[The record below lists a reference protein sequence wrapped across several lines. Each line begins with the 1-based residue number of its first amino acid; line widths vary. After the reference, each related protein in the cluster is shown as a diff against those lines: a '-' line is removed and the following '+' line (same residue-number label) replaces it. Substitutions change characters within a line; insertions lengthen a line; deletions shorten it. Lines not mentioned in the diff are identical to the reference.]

1 VVLFLYNVLLSILL
15 ILGWPYILI
24 KYARNEDGWRE
35 RLGNYPELDGRIL
48 WIHAASVGEV
58 NAVSSLINRL
68 KEECPQFALFV
79 TTFTRTGKL
88 RARQVYGEQVFYAPL
103 DFPFCVSKTL
113 TRIEPEALIL
123 VESELWPNLITR
135 TKSKGYPVFLVNGR
149 VSPKTLRRHK
159 AFNGFM
165 GPVLNS
171 VNHFMMQSEEHA
183 ERLRQLGAN
192 GGRISVIGNLKSDL
206 RERETSS
213 RSIRAELGLERSR
226 EVMVAGSTR
235 EGEEEMILEAF
246 APLKHRMTLVLVPRH
261 PERIAK
267 IEQMIEE
274 NGFTYWKRSEGN
286 TRRGDI
292 LLVDTIGELRS
303 IYGAADIAFVGGS
316 FRPYGGH
323 NPLEAAVYGIPI
335 LFGPYMENAG
345 GASLRDCG
353 GGIEVQD
360 AVELRDAIDHLLADP
375 EERLRKGIL
384 ARRALEQ
391 VRGASEKAFSLILNE
406 LDTYEARSGT
416 SE

>member
-1 VVLFLYNVLLSILL
+1 MVIFLYNLLLSILL
-15 ILGWPYILI
+15 ILGWPYLLI

-35 RLGNYPELDGRIL
+35 RLGNYPRLSGRIL

-58 NAVSSLINRL
+58 NAVSSLINRFR
-68 KEECPQFALFV
+68 EECPRFTLFI

-88 RARQVYGEQVFYAPL
+88 RARQVYGDSVFYAPI
-103 DFPFCVSKTL
+103 DFPFCVRKTL
-113 TRIEPEALIL
+113 SRIQPEALIL
-123 VESELWPNLITR
+123 VESELWPNLITIAR
-135 TKSKGYPVFLVNGR
+135 SKGYPIFLVNGR
-149 VSPKTLRRHK
+149 VSPKSLRRHK

-165 GPVLNS
+165 VPVLNS
-171 VNHFMMQSEEHA
+171 FNHFMMQSEEHA
-183 ERLRQLGAN
+183 ERLKMLGAD

-206 RERETSS
+206 RKRHASNK
-213 RSIRAELGLERSR
+213 SIRIELGIEDSR

-246 APLKHRMTLVLVPRH
+246 EPLKDRMTLVLAPRH

-267 IEQMIEE
+267 IEQLIED

-286 TRRGDI
+286 THRGDI

-303 IYGAADIAFVGGS
+303 IYGAADIAFIGGS
-316 FRPYGGH
+316 FLPYGGH

-345 GASLRDCG
+345 GASLRECG
-353 GGIEVQD
+353 GGIEVKN
-360 AVELRDAIDHLLADP
+360 AVELRETIDHLLTDS

-406 LDTYEARSGT
+406 LDTYKAGPKT
-416 SE
+416 SD